1 MAKKVTITLLL
12 LFGLV
17 LLAYQGSALL
27 AAPPQ
32 QSSAATP
39 AATEEPA
46 EEIQAQAAE
55 AEAEAVTEPTIV
67 ELAARLEA
75 LQAQVDALSA
85 GANPG
90 LANEVTTAV
99 YLLDN
104 AGLHG
109 LDERLNNEGVIVAS
123 DAGRVARVARLLSS
137 VDWPAPLADDA
148 AALTDTLNQ
157 LASALR
163 DDDLDAAAP
172 LAIVAHEVQH
182 AFSHEAE
189 HWLGEVSVPSGAHAS
204 AGQAFRVTSAVYL
217 LDDAG
222 LHGLDERLNN
232 EGVIEASDAGRVA
245 RVARLL
251 SSVDWPTALAEDAA
265 ALTDTLNQLAS
276 ALRDDDLEAAA
287 PLAIVAHEVQHA
299 FSHEAEHWL
308 GELTGGHGAEEN
320 AHGEEEDDHGAED
333 GDGGGA
339 EDEAEEED

>member
-189 HWLGEVSVPSGAHAS
+189 HWLGE
-204 AGQAFRVTSAVYL
+204 
-217 LDDAG
+217 
-222 LHGLDERLNN
+222 
-232 EGVIEASDAGRVA
+232 
-245 RVARLL
+245 
-251 SSVDWPTALAEDAA
+251 
-265 ALTDTLNQLAS
+265 
-276 ALRDDDLEAAA
+276 
-287 PLAIVAHEVQHA
+287 
-299 FSHEAEHWL
+299 
-308 GELTGGHGAEEN
+308 LTGGHGAEEN